1 MMLSLIVIAC
11 SQPEQKIDTSTEKPP
26 INTCDEGFSYTYVM
40 NNISYARREDNVA
53 WGLNVDNHVSDEND
67 EEGCYKEDLV
77 DPLGNKGVDNALSA
91 LLPALDMTEAAAV
104 EGLMIDSINNG
115 ELLLMLKLTGID
127 SEMQGESL
135 QDDCTTL
142 EFLHG
147 EGSPLVGTDG
157 AIIDG
162 QSFSRDPYPS
172 VFQSTAID
180 DGAFLATGME
190 LHLEMQV
197 LDKYLIFDM
206 DNGGIYG
213 QMQADGTLTGYFGG
227 GLDLETLYG
236 IAGFDEV
243 QITDLLNNLLST
255 AADLAPDEN
264 GECQQ
269 MSVAFEYT
277 AIPAHIFLD
286 EQ

>member
-1 MMLSLIVIAC
+1 MLPFFTIAC
-11 SQPEQKIDTSTEKPP
+11 SQPEITIDTSTEVP
-26 INTCDEGFSYTYVM
+26 INTCDDGISYTYVM
-40 NNISYARREDNVA
+40 NHISYARRDENVA
-53 WGLNVDNHVSDEND
+53 WGLNVDEHISDEND

-115 ELLLMLKLTGID
+115 ELLLILKLTGIESD
-127 SEMQGESL
+127 IQGKML

-147 EGSPLVGTDG
+147 EGTPLVGTDG

-172 VFQSTAID
+172 VFQSTTIN
-180 DGAFLATGME
+180 DGAFLAKDMF

-213 QMQADGTLTGYFGG
+213 QMQEDGTLTGYFGG
-227 GLDLETLYG
+227 GVELDIFYE
-236 IAGFDEV
+236 IASFDEV

-255 AADLAPDEN
+255 AADLDPDEN
-264 GECQQ
+264 GRCQQ

-277 AIPAHIFLD
+277 AIPAHLFLD
-286 EQ
+286 E